1 MKKNLKHLLALCL
14 TLALVF
20 SLSACGQKADE
31 TPNDAQDDQQTE
43 QEKFT
48 PANYSIAALK
58 GPTAMGLVKLMK
70 DSESGETT
78 GNEYTFTLAGSA
90 DEVTPALLKGELD
103 MACVPANLAA
113 VLYNK
118 TEGEIEVLAVN
129 TLGVLYIVENGES
142 VHSMADLKGKTIV
155 AAGKGSTPEY
165 ALRYLLTENGIDPDN
180 DVTIDWKSE
189 HSECVAA
196 LASGQASVA
205 LLPQPFVTVAQS
217 KIEGLRMALD
227 LNAEWDALD
236 NGSALITGVIVA
248 RRAVVEENPA
258 AVNEFLKEY
267 AASVDYVNANTADA
281 AALIGEYSIVDAA
294 VAEKALPYCNIVCL
308 TGADLLEALPGYL
321 EVLYNA
327 SPAAVGGEMP
337 GAVPPPYFK
346 ERRDDHARKKAE
358 RASLGSRFLA
368 DRLAACR
375 DGTARGIPAR
385 RAAAPLSRILARAA
399 HFAGGHGGVLV
410 RHRHVE
416 HAHSGRLF
424 AFLRAGSCAGGAF
437 RAVFARRRAACA
449 ARGGGQDRAGGVV
462 HHSGAYLALQPNAA
476 AVHRGAD
483 GLPARVLKCA

>member
-14 TLALVF
+14 TIALVF
-20 SLSACGQKADE
+20 SLAACGQKADE
-31 TPNDAQDDQQTE
+31 TQNDQQTE
-43 QEKFT
+43 QEEFT
-48 PANYSIAALK
+48 PASNSIAALK

-78 GNEYTFTLAGSA
+78 GNGYTFTLAGSA

-142 VHSMADLKGKTIV
+142 VQSIADLKGQTIV

-227 LNAEWDALD
+227 LTKEWDALD
-236 NGSALITGVIVA
+236 NGSGLITGVIVA

-258 AVNEFLKEY
+258 AVEAFLKDY
-267 AASVDYVNANTADA
+267 AASVDWVNANTADA
-281 AALIGEYSIVDAA
+281 AALIGEYGIVDAA

-337 GAVPPPYFK
+337 DNSFYF
-346 ERRDDHARKKAE
+346 A
-358 RASLGSRFLA
+358 
-368 DRLAACR
+368 
-375 DGTARGIPAR
+375 
-385 RAAAPLSRILARAA
+385 
-399 HFAGGHGGVLV
+399 
-410 RHRHVE
+410 
-416 HAHSGRLF
+416 
-424 AFLRAGSCAGGAF
+424 
-437 RAVFARRRAACA
+437 
-449 ARGGGQDRAGGVV
+449 
-462 HHSGAYLALQPNAA
+462 
-476 AVHRGAD
+476 
-483 GLPARVLKCA
+483 